1 MIFMDSDTLRLI
13 LIVAGGLFLVGLY
26 VWERRRSRP
35 DQNEPLED
43 GDLEQA
49 KREPQLGPWQGDA
62 DGGAT
67 ADAMPSQSGRLRE
80 PEQPELHLEPPDT
93 APEDVEPEAP
103 KSPMILLFHLT
114 PVKDTFD
121 GETIVHAASECGIE
135 PGEMEVFHR
144 YRDPGTP
151 SGALFSIANMVKPG
165 TFPFGAMA
173 EFQSPGLTMFSQAE
187 GAADD
192 PGRLEEMLTT
202 AHCLANLLDAQILD
216 ETRSPLTPE
225 VEQRLRDRV
234 LELVAW
240 RLSDPGQE

>member
-35 DQNEPLED
+35 DQNEPFED

-49 KREPQLGPWQGDA
+49 KREPQLGPWQGEA

-67 ADAMPSQSGRLRE
+67 ADAMPGQSGRLRE

-103 KSPMILLFHLT
+103 KSPMVLLFHLT

-121 GETIVHAASECGIE
+121 GEIIVHAASECGIE
-135 PGEMEVFHR
+135 PGEMEIFHR

-173 EFQSPGLTMFSQAE
+173 EFQSPGLTLFAQFD
-187 GAADD
+187 GTPDD
-192 PGRLEEMLTT
+192 PERMDELLET
-202 AHCLANLLDAQILD
+202 AHGLSEDLGGEVRDGNR
-216 ETRSPLTPE
+216 EPLTPE
-225 VEQRLRDRV
+225 SEGELRERVTAFVAARLAAD
-234 LELVAW
+234 
-240 RLSDPGQE
+240 DQ